1 MILDTSALGAI
12 FFKEPERDRYIE
24 MIHAADYCRI
34 SAANFVE
41 LSMVIEGQLGP
52 EAGRQCDMF
61 FRRADI
67 IIEPVTVEHAHLARQ
82 GFLDFGKGR
91 HPAGLNF
98 GDCFAYALAKATG
111 EPLLY
116 KGTDFSKTDI
126 KAAG

>member
-1 MILDTSALGAI
+1 MILDTSALSAI
-12 FFKEPERDRYIE
+12 FFGEPEAHVYAKL
-24 MIHAADYCRI
+24 IHDADCCRM

-41 LSMVIEGQLGP
+41 LAIVIERQLGP

-61 FRRADI
+61 FRRAGI
-67 IIEPVTVEHAHLARQ
+67 VIEPVTIDHAHLARQ

-98 GDCFAYALAKATG
+98 GDCFAYALAKATD

-116 KGTDFSKTDI
+116 KGMDFSKTDVR
-126 KAAG
+126 AAG